1 MTDTPDSPA
10 AADSPPLEPRGAGS
24 PTYRHE
30 GPAVSAIV
38 YYILLVTRRR
48 RPLFVDATVKA
59 RVEELV
65 IESAEEMGLGVRCVD
80 VAPATVTVHV
90 EAPPTVTPH
99 EIVRAIRQ
107 PTASA
112 LKAEFEAIRRAHS
125 VFVRQY
131 MVTTMPVP
139 ETDCTA
145 FERRIPEAV
154 GRGGRGLIGSPGRER
169 EAGGGWGWGRSR
181 PAGRGL

>member
-1 MTDTPDSPA
+1 MTDIPDPSATGDGPA
-10 AADSPPLEPRGAGS
+10 SEPGVAAS

-30 GPAVSAIV
+30 GPAVSALV

-48 RPLFVDATVKA
+48 RPLFEDAAVKA

-80 VAPATVTVHV
+80 VAPATVTVRV

-139 ETDCTA
+139 ETDCAA
-145 FERRIPEAV
+145 FERRIPK
-154 GRGGRGLIGSPGRER
+154 R
-169 EAGGGWGWGRSR
+169 
-181 PAGRGL
+181 